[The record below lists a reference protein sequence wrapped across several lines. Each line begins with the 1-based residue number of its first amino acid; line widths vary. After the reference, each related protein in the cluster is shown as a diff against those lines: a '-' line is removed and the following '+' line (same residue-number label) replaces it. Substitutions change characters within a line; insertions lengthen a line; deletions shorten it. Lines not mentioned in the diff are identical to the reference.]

1 MTGAGDLDDA
11 SSVAG
16 ASRVNDASSLADA
29 SSVADASRAT
39 DASGM
44 ADASRA
50 TDASGATDV
59 SRVTGASSA
68 TDASGKTHAA
78 GKTDPSRNADDAIRA
93 DPSRKTD
100 AASTAAGSNGPRICW
115 YGDDF
120 TGATDTLAE
129 VARAGLRSLL
139 FLGVPTPEQ
148 LRRAGPLDAV
158 GIAGA
163 ARAMSPADMQ
173 VELRAVGLFMAGTG
187 ARVLHYK
194 CCSTFDSAPHV
205 GSIGVAVRELRRHV
219 PNRLVPI
226 VGGQPSIGRYCSF
239 AQLFARAGTA
249 PEIHRIDRHPVM
261 SQHPV
266 TPMHE
271 ADLRKHLAAQGLEG
285 IQSIPHI
292 DYPRLRNADDVAAV
306 DGWIDD
312 LIRNH
317 DGPVLFDLTDDAQLA
332 VIGRLIW
339 RAAASAPLLTV
350 GPSSV
355 QQALARA
362 AEFERGGVVAGR
374 ESAESTESA
383 ESAESAGSVTSLP
396 AATGPVLVMAGSLS
410 PVTARQLAASTRYTH
425 QPLQVQ
431 ALLESPAYV
440 AEQVRLAA
448 NALAQGRNVLVHT
461 DRPEQAVTSDQAAAT
476 ARATAQLA
484 AAIIAASAQAGTR
497 LARVGI
503 AGGDTSSQATLA
515 LGLWGLAFR
524 CVLAP
529 GVTVSVARSDNPVV
543 DGMELM
549 LKGGQMGGD
558 DLFDRLV
565 VGAQ

>member
-1 MTGAGDLDDA
+1 MTADVGCLGTP
-11 SSVAG
+11 
-16 ASRVNDASSLADA
+16 RV
-29 SSVADASRAT
+29 
-39 DASGM
+39 
-44 ADASRA
+44 
-50 TDASGATDV
+50 
-59 SRVTGASSA
+59 
-68 TDASGKTHAA
+68 
-78 GKTDPSRNADDAIRA
+78 
-93 DPSRKTD
+93 
-100 AASTAAGSNGPRICW
+100 CW

-129 VARAGLRSLL
+129 VARAGLRGLL

-148 LRRAGPLDAV
+148 LRRAGPLDAI

-163 ARAMSPADMQ
+163 ARAMSPADMET
-173 VELRAVGLFMAGTG
+173 ELRAVGRFMAGTG

-205 GSIGVAVRELRRHV
+205 GSIGVAIRELRRHM

-239 AQLFARAGTA
+239 AQLFARAGAA
-249 PEIHRIDRHPVM
+249 PEVYRIDRHPVM
-261 SQHPV
+261 SRHPV

-271 ADLRKHLAAQGLEG
+271 ADLRLHLAAQGLDG
-285 IQSIPHI
+285 IRSVPHI
-292 DYPRLRNADDVAAV
+292 AYPRLRSADDAAEV
-306 DGWIDD
+306 DGWIDG
-312 LIRNH
+312 LISND
-317 DGPVLFDLTDDAQLA
+317 DGPVLFDLTDDEQLA

-339 RAAASAPLLTV
+339 RAAASAPLLAV

-362 AEFERGGVVAGR
+362 AAFERDGEVAGR
-374 ESAESTESA
+374 DAAASVSSSATP
-383 ESAESAGSVTSLP
+383 LP

-410 PVTARQLAASTRYTH
+410 PVTARQIAASTRYTH

-440 AEQVRLAA
+440 AEQVQLAA
-448 NALAQGRNVLVHT
+448 TALAQGHNVLVHT
-461 DRPEQAVTSDQAAAT
+461 DRPEQAVTSDQAAST

-484 AAIIAASAQAGTR
+484 AAIITASAHAGTR

-543 DGMELM
+543 DGVELM

-565 VGAQ
+565 AGAG

>member
-1 MTGAGDLDDA
+1 MTADVGCLGTP
-11 SSVAG
+11 
-16 ASRVNDASSLADA
+16 RV
-29 SSVADASRAT
+29 
-39 DASGM
+39 
-44 ADASRA
+44 
-50 TDASGATDV
+50 
-59 SRVTGASSA
+59 
-68 TDASGKTHAA
+68 
-78 GKTDPSRNADDAIRA
+78 
-93 DPSRKTD
+93 
-100 AASTAAGSNGPRICW
+100 CW

-129 VARAGLRSLL
+129 VARAGLRGLL

-148 LRRAGPLDAV
+148 LRRAGPLDAI

-163 ARAMSPADMQ
+163 ARAMSPADMET
-173 VELRAVGLFMAGTG
+173 ELRAVGRFMAATG

-205 GSIGVAVRELRRHV
+205 GSIGVAIRELRRHM

-239 AQLFARAGTA
+239 AQLFARAGAA
-249 PEIHRIDRHPVM
+249 PEVYRIDRHPVM

-271 ADLRKHLAAQGLEG
+271 ADLRLHLAAQGLDG
-285 IQSIPHI
+285 IRSVPHI
-292 DYPRLRNADDVAAV
+292 AYPRLRSADDAAEV
-306 DGWIDD
+306 DGWIDGM
-312 LIRNH
+312 ISAS
-317 DGPVLFDLTDDAQLA
+317 DGPVLFDLTDDEQLA

-339 RAAASAPLLTV
+339 RAAASAPLLAV

-362 AEFERGGVVAGR
+362 AAFEREGEVTGRDGKDAGGDAKLAERDGKDAGRDGKVAGPDV
-374 ESAESTESA
+374 AA
-383 ESAESAGSVTSLP
+383 SVSSRLAPLP

-410 PVTARQLAASTRYTH
+410 PVTARQIAASTRYTH

-440 AEQVRLAA
+440 AEQVQLAA
-448 NALAQGRNVLVHT
+448 AALAQGNNVLVHT
-461 DRPEQAVTSDQAAAT
+461 DRPEQAVTSDQAAST

-484 AAIIAASAQAGTR
+484 AAIITASAQAGTR

-543 DGMELM
+543 DGVELM

-565 VGAQ
+565 AGAG

>member
-1 MTGAGDLDDA
+1 MDGSGSANDA
-11 SSVAG
+11 SSVDAAG
-16 ASRVNDASSLADA
+16 SAAEAGNA
-29 SSVADASRAT
+29 
-39 DASGM
+39 GH
-44 ADASRA
+44 
-50 TDASGATDV
+50 
-59 SRVTGASSA
+59 ASSA
-68 TDASGKTHAA
+68 DSA
-78 GKTDPSRNADDAIRA
+78 GKI
-93 DPSRKTD
+93 
-100 AASTAAGSNGPRICW
+100 AAPRVCW

-129 VARAGLRSLL
+129 VARAGLRGLL

-148 LRRAGPLDAV
+148 LRRAGPLDAI

-163 ARAMSPADMQ
+163 ARAMSPADMET
-173 VELRAVGLFMAGTG
+173 ELRAVGRFMAGTG

-205 GSIGVAVRELRRHV
+205 GSIGVAIRELRRHM

-239 AQLFARAGTA
+239 AQLFARAGAA
-249 PEIHRIDRHPVM
+249 PEVYRIDRHPVM

-271 ADLRKHLAAQGLEG
+271 ADLRLHLVAQGLNE
-285 IQSIPHI
+285 IRSVPHI
-292 DYPRLRNADDVAAV
+292 AYPRLRSADDAAEV
-306 DGWIDD
+306 DSWIDG
-312 LIRNH
+312 LISND
-317 DGPVLFDLTDDAQLA
+317 DGPVLFDLTDDDQLA

-339 RAAASAPLLTV
+339 RAAESAPLLAV

-362 AEFERGGVVAGR
+362 EVFERDSEVAGR
-374 ESAESTESA
+374 DGKDARHDGKRAGRDTAASVSSSAA
-383 ESAESAGSVTSLP
+383 PLP
-396 AATGPVLVMAGSLS
+396 PATGPVLVMAGSLS
-410 PVTARQLAASTRYTH
+410 PVTARQIVASTRYTH

-448 NALAQGRNVLVHT
+448 LALAQGHNVLVHT
-461 DRPEQAVTSDQAAAT
+461 DRPEQAVTSDQAAST

-484 AAIIAASAQAGTR
+484 AAIITASAEAGTR

-503 AGGDTSSQATLA
+503 AGGDTSSQTTLA
-515 LGLWGLAFR
+515 LGLWGLQFR

-543 DGMELM
+543 DGVELM

-558 DLFDRLV
+558 DLFNRLV
-565 VGAQ
+565 AGAG

>member
-1 MTGAGDLDDA
+1 MTAGVGGLGAP
-11 SSVAG
+11 
-16 ASRVNDASSLADA
+16 RV
-29 SSVADASRAT
+29 
-39 DASGM
+39 
-44 ADASRA
+44 
-50 TDASGATDV
+50 
-59 SRVTGASSA
+59 
-68 TDASGKTHAA
+68 
-78 GKTDPSRNADDAIRA
+78 
-93 DPSRKTD
+93 
-100 AASTAAGSNGPRICW
+100 CW

-129 VARAGLRSLL
+129 VARAGLRGLL

-148 LRRAGPLDAV
+148 LRRAGPLDAI

-163 ARAMSPADMQ
+163 ARAMSPADMET
-173 VELRAVGLFMAGTG
+173 ELRAVGRFMAGTG

-205 GSIGVAVRELRRHV
+205 GSIGVAIRELRRHM

-226 VGGQPSIGRYCSF
+226 IGGQPSIGRYCSF
-239 AQLFARAGTA
+239 AQLFARAGAA
-249 PEIHRIDRHPVM
+249 PEIYRIDRHPVM

-271 ADLRKHLAAQGLEG
+271 ADLRLHLAAQGLDG
-285 IQSIPHI
+285 IRSVPHI
-292 DYPRLRNADDVAAV
+292 AYPRLRSAGDAAEV
-306 DGWIDD
+306 DGWIDG
-312 LIRNH
+312 LISND
-317 DGPVLFDLTDDAQLA
+317 DGPVLFDLTDDEQLA

-339 RAAASAPLLTV
+339 RAAESAPLLAV

-362 AEFERGGVVAGR
+362 AVFERDSEVAGR
-374 ESAESTESA
+374 DGKDARRDGKR
-383 ESAESAGSVTSLP
+383 AGRDAAASVSSGTAPLP
-396 AATGPVLVMAGSLS
+396 AAIGPVLVMAGSLS
-410 PVTARQLAASTRYTH
+410 PVTARQIAASTRYMR
-425 QPLQVQ
+425 QPLAVQ
-431 ALLESPAYV
+431 ALLDSPAYV

-448 NALAQGRNVLVHT
+448 HALAQGHNVLVHT
-461 DRPEQAVTSDQAAAT
+461 DRPEQAVTSDQAAST

-484 AAIIAASAQAGTR
+484 AAIITASAQAGTR

-515 LGLWGLAFR
+515 LGLWGLQFR

-543 DGMELM
+543 DGVDLM

-565 VGAQ
+565 AGGG

>member
-1 MTGAGDLDDA
+1 MTAGVGSAGGGVGSGKDMDGSGSANDA
-11 SSVAG
+11 SSVDAAG
-16 ASRVNDASSLADA
+16 SAAEAGNA
-29 SSVADASRAT
+29 
-39 DASGM
+39 GH
-44 ADASRA
+44 
-50 TDASGATDV
+50 
-59 SRVTGASSA
+59 ASSA
-68 TDASGKTHAA
+68 DSA
-78 GKTDPSRNADDAIRA
+78 GKI
-93 DPSRKTD
+93 
-100 AASTAAGSNGPRICW
+100 AAPRVCW

-129 VARAGLRSLL
+129 VARAGLRGLL

-148 LRRAGPLDAV
+148 LRRAGPLDAI

-163 ARAMSPADMQ
+163 ARAMSPADMET
-173 VELRAVGLFMAGTG
+173 ELRAVGRFMAGTG

-205 GSIGVAVRELRRHV
+205 GSIGVAICELRRHM

-239 AQLFARAGTA
+239 AQLFARAGAA
-249 PEIHRIDRHPVM
+249 PEVYRIDRHPVM

-271 ADLRKHLAAQGLEG
+271 ADLRLHLAAQGLDG
-285 IQSIPHI
+285 IRSVPHI
-292 DYPRLRNADDVAAV
+292 AYPRLRSADDAAEV
-306 DGWIDD
+306 DGWIDGM
-312 LIRNH
+312 ISAS
-317 DGPVLFDLTDDAQLA
+317 DGPVLFDLTDDDQLA

-339 RAAASAPLLTV
+339 RAAESAPLLAV

-362 AEFERGGVVAGR
+362 AVFERGGEVAGR
-374 ESAESTESA
+374 DGKGAGGDAAVSASSSA
-383 ESAESAGSVTSLP
+383 TPLP

-410 PVTARQLAASTRYTH
+410 PVTARQIAASTRYTH

-440 AEQVRLAA
+440 ADQVQLAA
-448 NALAQGRNVLVHT
+448 HVLAQGHNVLVHT
-461 DRPEQAVTSDQAAAT
+461 DRPEQAVTSDQAAST

-484 AAIIAASAQAGTR
+484 AAIITASAQAGAR

-543 DGMELM
+543 DGVELM

-565 VGAQ
+565 AGGG

>member
-1 MTGAGDLDDA
+1 MTAGVGAL
-11 SSVAG
+11 G
-16 ASRVNDASSLADA
+16 APRV
-29 SSVADASRAT
+29 
-39 DASGM
+39 
-44 ADASRA
+44 
-50 TDASGATDV
+50 
-59 SRVTGASSA
+59 
-68 TDASGKTHAA
+68 
-78 GKTDPSRNADDAIRA
+78 
-93 DPSRKTD
+93 
-100 AASTAAGSNGPRICW
+100 CW

-129 VARAGLRSLL
+129 VARAGLRGLL

-148 LRRAGPLDAV
+148 LRRAGPLDAI

-163 ARAMSPADMQ
+163 ARAMSPADMET
-173 VELRAVGLFMAGTG
+173 ELRAVGRFMAATG

-205 GSIGVAVRELRRHV
+205 GSIGVAIRELRRHM

-239 AQLFARAGTA
+239 AQLFARAGAA
-249 PEIHRIDRHPVM
+249 PEVYRIDRHPVM

-271 ADLRKHLAAQGLEG
+271 ADLRLHLAAQGLDG
-285 IQSIPHI
+285 IRSVPHI
-292 DYPRLRNADDVAAV
+292 AYPRLRSADDAAEV
-306 DGWIDD
+306 DGWIDR
-312 LIRNH
+312 LISND
-317 DGPVLFDLTDDAQLA
+317 DGPVLFDLTDDEQLA

-339 RAAASAPLLTV
+339 RAAASAPLLAV

-362 AEFERGGVVAGR
+362 AVFERDGEVAGR
-374 ESAESTESA
+374 DGKGAGRDGKRAGRDTAASASSSA
-383 ESAESAGSVTSLP
+383 APLP

-410 PVTARQLAASTRYTH
+410 PVTARQIAASTRYTH

-448 NALAQGRNVLVHT
+448 HALAQGRNVLVHT
-461 DRPEQAVTSDQAAAT
+461 DRPEQAVTSDQAAST

-484 AAIIAASAQAGTR
+484 AAIITASAQAGTR

-515 LGLWGLAFR
+515 LGLWGLQFR

-543 DGMELM
+543 DGVELM

-565 VGAQ
+565 AGG

>member
-1 MTGAGDLDDA
+1 MTAGVG
-11 SSVAG
+11 SAG
-16 ASRVNDASSLADA
+16 GGV
-29 SSVADASRAT
+29 
-39 DASGM
+39 G
-44 ADASRA
+44 
-50 TDASGATDV
+50 
-59 SRVTGASSA
+59 SA
-68 TDASGKTHAA
+68 KDMDGP
-78 GKTDPSRNADDAIRA
+78 GRADDE
-93 DPSRKTD
+93 
-100 AASTAAGSNGPRICW
+100 GSLSAPRVCW

-129 VARAGLRSLL
+129 VARAGLRGLL

-148 LRRAGPLDAV
+148 LRRAGPLDAI

-163 ARAMSPADMQ
+163 ARAMSPADMET
-173 VELRAVGLFMAGTG
+173 ELRAVGRFMASTG

-205 GSIGVAVRELRRHV
+205 GSIGVAIRELRRYM

-239 AQLFARAGTA
+239 AQLFARAGAA
-249 PEIHRIDRHPVM
+249 PEVYRIDRHPVM
-261 SQHPV
+261 SRHPV

-271 ADLRKHLAAQGLEG
+271 ADLRLHLAAQGLDG
-285 IQSIPHI
+285 IRSVPHI
-292 DYPRLRNADDVAAV
+292 AYPRLRSADDAPEV
-306 DGWIDD
+306 DSWIDRVISND
-312 LIRNH
+312 
-317 DGPVLFDLTDDAQLA
+317 DGPVLFDLTDDEQLA

-339 RAAASAPLLTV
+339 RAAESAPLLAV

-362 AEFERGGVVAGR
+362 AAFERDGEAAGR
-374 ESAESTESA
+374 DGKDARRDGKRAGRDTAASVSSSAA
-383 ESAESAGSVTSLP
+383 PLP
-396 AATGPVLVMAGSLS
+396 PSTGPVLVMAGSLS
-410 PVTARQLAASTRYTH
+410 PVTARQIAASTRYTH

-448 NALAQGRNVLVHT
+448 AALAQGHNVLVHT
-461 DRPEQAVTSDQAAAT
+461 DRPEQAVTSDQAAST

-484 AAIIAASAQAGTR
+484 AAIITASAQAGTR

-515 LGLWGLAFR
+515 LGLWGLQFR

-543 DGMELM
+543 DGVELM

-565 VGAQ
+565 AGRG